1 MIGYLAISGWIR
13 SNLPIL
19 RYITIR
25 RFADLAEVYLGASK
39 KVLDLGCGPGEIT
52 CELARRYPGVSFKG
66 IDHSRAG
73 IDRAQDFRKRLR
85 LSNVTFQVADLER
98 FEPEG
103 VVDLAVM
110 FDSFHHLSDP
120 EAFVSRMRR
129 FSSRFLLIEPRGD
142 WLGRWSKEVNLDWL
156 VHDLD
161 KIRARLSHV
170 TGEPESAC
178 QIRSSGYARS

>member
-1 MIGYLAISGWIR
+1 M
-13 SNLPIL
+13 
-19 RYITIR
+19 
-25 RFADLAEVYLGASK
+25 
-39 KVLDLGCGPGEIT
+39 
-52 CELARRYPGVSFKG
+52 ARRYPGVSFKG

-103 VVDLAVM
+103 VVDLVVM

-170 TGEPESAC
+170 TGEPDLP
-178 QIRSSGYARS
+178 ARSVPAGTPEVKEPMEHRYPLEDFREWFAGYGLEVRGTVSGL